1 MMSFLWTAALGA
13 ALCAAEKAAVLDV
26 ADAVERDYVIEETAI
41 RTAREL
47 RALAQEAEARRRCS
61 RPKAFANDLTK
72 TLRAVSGDGHFYIEP
87 AGGGEDD
94 GAWLEEWRAQ
104 GAKNGYGVARAE
116 VMDGNIGL
124 IRITSFYPIES
135 AYERYDAAFTLV
147 RDTDALILDLRGN
160 GGGVSETEWP
170 TQWTFLDKGAP
181 LPLVIEARRGEPK
194 QHEEPPVLWPRY
206 GAGRPLAILIDKGT
220 FSAPEAVAY
229 GLQSAG
235 RAVVVGETSG
245 GGAHM
250 MGEGVEIAGA
260 YMLYTPIMRPVSPAT
275 GANWESVGVRPDI
288 EAQPEKAVEAAVA
301 YLKGALEDGDG

>member
-1 MMSFLWTAALGA
+1 MTSFLLTAAFGA
-13 ALCAAEKAAVLDV
+13 ALCAAEKAAVLEV
-26 ADAVERDYVIEETAI
+26 ADAVERDYVIEETAF

-47 RALAQEAEARRRCS
+47 RTLAEEAAPRRRCDK
-61 RPKAFANDLTK
+61 PKAFTSDLTK
-72 TLRAVSGDGHFYIEP
+72 TLRTVSGDGHFYIEP

-94 GAWLEEWRAQ
+94 GEWLEQWRAQ

-124 IRITSFYPIES
+124 VRIASFYPIES
-135 AYERYDAAFTLV
+135 AYERYNAAFTLV

-170 TQWTFLDKGAP
+170 TQWTFLEKGAP
-181 LPLVIEARRGEPK
+181 LPLVVEARSVPPEQR
-194 QHEEPPVLWPRY
+194 EEPPVLWPRY
-206 GAGRPLAILIDKGT
+206 GPERPLAILVDKAT

-235 RAVVVGETSG
+235 RAVVVGEASG

-250 MGEGVEIAGA
+250 LGEGVAIAGA

-275 GANWESVGVRPDI
+275 GANWEGVGVEPDI
-288 EAQPEKAVEAAVA
+288 AVPSEKAVEAAIN
-301 YLKGALEDGDG
+301 YLKGVLNDANG